1 MDGQAFGSSH
11 PFGLAIKN
19 SSSGLKV
26 GEGLKGGVGEIRISE
41 VARYSGMTYI
51 VPSWPLT
58 CDAHTR
64 ALGHFDEV
72 ERATTFHDL
81 LSVGGPTPIRVSIAQ
96 ATGYRPPMP
105 PPGLALARS

>member
-1 MDGQAFGSSH
+1 VDGQAFGSSY

-26 GEGLKGGVGEIRISE
+26 GEGLKGGVDEIRISD

-51 VPSWPLT
+51 VPSSPLA

-64 ALGHFDEV
+64 ALWHFDEV

-81 LSVGGPTPIRVSIAQ
+81 LSVEEPTPIRVPIAQ
-96 ATGYRPPMP
+96 ATGYRLPMP
-105 PPGLALARS
+105 PPGPALARS